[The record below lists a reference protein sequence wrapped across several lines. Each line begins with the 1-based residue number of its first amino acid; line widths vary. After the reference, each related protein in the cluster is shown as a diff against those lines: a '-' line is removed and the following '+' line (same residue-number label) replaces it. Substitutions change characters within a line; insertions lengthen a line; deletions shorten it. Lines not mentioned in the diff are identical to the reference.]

1 MIDLS
6 KLTEMVNTTNALA
19 QAQQQVN
26 ASQQQAQSAQQSGGQ
41 PSAEPTGAAGQLFA
55 QLGSVLNAASS
66 APPQSNAEMVDLQQA
81 AALVSSKV
89 SALVAQA
96 NALEDQINLAPT
108 PDAVS
113 VDELFAEFSKILA
126 QLTEDMNALQ
136 KKVQEKKQ
144 ESEMSLEQKPTAL
157 KAGESATDLSFNRTL
172 S

>member
-1 MIDLS
+1 MDLS
-6 KLTEMVNTTNALA
+6 KLTEIVNSTNALA

-26 ASQQQAQSAQQSGGQ
+26 ASQQQSGAQQAQQSGQAG
-41 PSAEPTGAAGQLFA
+41 AEPTGAAAQLFA
-55 QLGSVLNAASS
+55 QLGTVLNTASS
-66 APPQSNAEMVDLQQA
+66 APPQSNAEMIDLQQA

-96 NALEDQINLAPT
+96 NALEDQMNLAPT

-126 QLTEDMNALQ
+126 ELTEEMNALQ

-144 ESEMSLEQKPTAL
+144 ESEMSLEQKPTAM
-157 KAGESATDLSFNRTL
+157 KPGESVGDLSFNRTL